1 MGFFNSSNRK
11 MKMSS
16 SYDEARDEYE
26 YNKYHNGESSSHD
39 GEGGN
44 NKRNSSS
51 NKSTGETKKSHS
63 FRWRGITRQNNG
75 LKYNRNSSLTLGTG
89 TTLSYNNNPSK
100 DNNKFISDDEDDY
113 DSFDSE
119 RIELLHSGHSNHEE
133 DGDGDD
139 DDNVI
144 NELVTVQDDD
154 ESSAD
159 GLQELDRATVRLDG
173 IEVYAIVSALTC
185 ATSISCFDN
194 FEPTSIDIIME
205 EYAVFTFLADLCY
218 FGSAALGMMT
228 GLHATLIF
236 SLVTM
241 YGRTALGINRDD
253 AFNQFFSN
261 TGGARFS
268 GFKSFKL
275 SLYCFMTQLSFLIQK
290 KFVFT
295 PLRPLVLLITGY
307 LAYNHMYKDSEAVLA
322 AASVIYSAPPPPVEP
337 SKTSGTGTR
346 VSSII
351 STRSGGTIAGRRRR
365 SGAKKRSCSLSIS
378 TRNFG
383 VDKSASNFDDNDLP
397 RTPEDD
403 IKED

>member
-1 MGFFNSSNRK
+1 MGFFDSINRK
-11 MKMSS
+11 TKKSS
-16 SYDEARDEYE
+16 SYDEARDKYE
-26 YNKYHNGESSSHD
+26 YDKYHNGESSSHD
-39 GEGGN
+39 GVIRGNKGN
-44 NKRNSSS
+44 NENN
-51 NKSTGETKKSHS
+51 NKPTGDTKKRHS
-63 FRWRGITRQNNG
+63 FRWGSLTKQKNG
-75 LKYNRNSSLTLGTG
+75 VKYNRNSSLTLGTG
-89 TTLSYNNNPSK
+89 TTLSN
-100 DNNKFISDDEDDY
+100 DNNKFTSDDEDDD

-119 RIELLHSGHSNHEE
+119 KIKLHFGHGNN
-133 DGDGDD
+133 DD
-139 DDNVI
+139 DDEDEDDDDDDDDDDVI

-194 FEPTSIDIIME
+194 FEPTPIDIIMQ

-218 FGSAALGMMT
+218 FGSGALGMMT

-241 YGRTALGINRDD
+241 YGRTALGIDRDD
-253 AFNQFFSN
+253 AFNEFFSN

-268 GFKSFKL
+268 GFRSFKV

-295 PLRPLVLLITGY
+295 PLRPLVLVVTGY

-322 AASVIYSAPPPPVEP
+322 AASVIYSAPPAPVEP
-337 SKTSGTGTR
+337 RRTSKAGSR

-351 STRSGGTIAGRRRR
+351 STTSGGTIASKPRR
-365 SGAKKRSCSLSIS
+365 SSVKKSSFSLS

-383 VDKSASNFDDNDLP
+383 VDCSARSADDHDLLL
-397 RTPEDD
+397 TPLDET
-403 IKED
+403 KED

>member
-1 MGFFNSSNRK
+1 MGFFNSINRK
-11 MKMSS
+11 TKRSR
-16 SYDEARDEYE
+16 SYDEARDKYEYE
-26 YNKYHNGESSSHD
+26 YHNGESSSHD

-44 NKRNSSS
+44 NKGNNNS
-51 NKSTGETKKSHS
+51 KSTGVTKKRNS
-63 FRWRGITRQNNG
+63 FRWKGLTKQNNG

-89 TTLSYNNNPSK
+89 TTLSN
-100 DNNKFISDDEDDY
+100 DNNKFISVDEDDD

-119 RIELLHSGHSNHEE
+119 TIELLNFGHGNHDDE
-133 DGDGDD
+133 DGDDDD

-154 ESSAD
+154 ESLAD

-194 FEPTSIDIIME
+194 FEPTSIDIIMQ

-218 FGSAALGMMT
+218 FCSGALGMMT

-241 YGRTALGINRDD
+241 YGRTALGIDRDD

-295 PLRPLVLLITGY
+295 PLRPLVLLVTGY

-337 SKTSGTGTR
+337 STTSGTGSR

-351 STRSGGTIAGRRRR
+351 STTSGGTIGCKKRR
-365 SGAKKRSCSLSIS
+365 SSVKKTSFSLS

-383 VDKSASNFDDNDLP
+383 VDKSANNSDDNDPLP
-397 RTPEDD
+397 TPKDD
-403 IKED
+403 TKED